1 MRRGHLEQGG
11 TRPDGRRPVARVLRA
26 RVCAGS
32 GRASFALEQVVGA
45 AVSAAAEPA
54 LVLGKVRPDRRRPAH
69 RAFLDR
75 LGTPPRI
82 RGRNRP
88 RPGVRR
94 GGRGRAAGAR
104 GVRARAQ
111 AHRGE
116 AARRGERELLLVRAV
131 SGKNAR
137 GALAARVRLHDP
149 KRPHDGRSPAGAVAE
164 IHGERR
170 GAKAG
175 RKVIPGVLDS
185 RLRPEPDMD
194 LATKEQS
201 SSSAISELQRHLQ
214 DGSFVV
220 TAELSPPVS
229 TDPAEF
235 IDHALALRGLVTA
248 INVTDGAGSK
258 AHMSSLAAAHFLVRS
273 GVEPVLQITCRD
285 RNRIALQAELLGA
298 AALGIRNILA
308 LRGDDPT
315 LGDQPDTKPVFDL
328 DTTALLATAQR
339 MRSEHRLPSG
349 TEIKGAVRFVLGAA
363 ELPVD
368 PSAGWRPNGLLSK
381 MAAGA
386 EFIQTQFCMDGDAV
400 RRYAARLLE
409 LGVAQKLPILIG
421 IAPIPSARSARW
433 MKEKLFGAM
442 IPDRI
447 VDRLERAADPKA
459 EGRRICV
466 ELLQQLV
473 ETPGVAGAH
482 VMAPAFHSAIGPV
495 IEASRVAGTKR
506 ARARRG

>member
-1 MRRGHLEQGG
+1 MRR
-11 TRPDGRRPVARVLRA
+11 VLHSR
-26 RVCAGS
+26 
-32 GRASFALEQVVGA
+32 
-45 AVSAAAEPA
+45 
-54 LVLGKVRPDRRRPAH
+54 
-69 RAFLDR
+69 
-75 LGTPPRI
+75 
-82 RGRNRP
+82 
-88 RPGVRR
+88 
-94 GGRGRAAGAR
+94 
-104 GVRARAQ
+104 
-111 AHRGE
+111 
-116 AARRGERELLLVRAV
+116 
-131 SGKNAR
+131 
-137 GALAARVRLHDP
+137 
-149 KRPHDGRSPAGAVAE
+149 
-164 IHGERR
+164 ERR
-170 GAKAG
+170 DP
-175 RKVIPGVLDS
+175 R
-185 RLRPEPDMD
+185 MD
-194 LATKEQS
+194 LATREQS
-201 SSSAISELQRHLQ
+201 SSSAISELQRHLR

-235 IDHALALRGLVTA
+235 IDDAVALRGLVTA
-248 INVTDGAGSK
+248 INVTDGAGSR

-308 LRGDDPT
+308 LRGDDPK

-328 DTTALLATAQR
+328 DTTALLATAQQ

-349 TEIKGAVRFVLGAA
+349 KEIKGAVRFVLGAA

-368 PSAGWRPNGLLSK
+368 PPAGWRPNGLLSK
-381 MAAGA
+381 MEAGA
-386 EFIQTQFCMDGDAV
+386 EFIQTQFCMDPDAV

-442 IPDRI
+442 IPDGL
-447 VDRLERAADPKA
+447 VERLERAADPKA

-466 ELLQQLV
+466 ELLQQLA

-506 ARARRG
+506 AGAKR

>member
-1 MRRGHLEQGG
+1 
-11 TRPDGRRPVARVLRA
+11 
-26 RVCAGS
+26 
-32 GRASFALEQVVGA
+32 
-45 AVSAAAEPA
+45 
-54 LVLGKVRPDRRRPAH
+54 
-69 RAFLDR
+69 
-75 LGTPPRI
+75 
-82 RGRNRP
+82 
-88 RPGVRR
+88 
-94 GGRGRAAGAR
+94 
-104 GVRARAQ
+104 
-111 AHRGE
+111 
-116 AARRGERELLLVRAV
+116 
-131 SGKNAR
+131 
-137 GALAARVRLHDP
+137 
-149 KRPHDGRSPAGAVAE
+149 E

-315 LGDQPDTKPVFDL
+315 LGDQPDTKAVFDL
-328 DTTALLATAQR
+328 DTTALLATAQQ

-363 ELPVD
+363 ELPV
-368 PSAGWRPNGLLSK
+368 
-381 MAAGA
+381 
-386 EFIQTQFCMDGDAV
+386 
-400 RRYAARLLE
+400 
-409 LGVAQKLPILIG
+409 
-421 IAPIPSARSARW
+421 
-433 MKEKLFGAM
+433 
-442 IPDRI
+442 
-447 VDRLERAADPKA
+447 
-459 EGRRICV
+459 
-466 ELLQQLV
+466 

-482 VMAPAFHSAIGPV
+482 VMAPTFHSAIGPV
-495 IEASRVAGTKR
+495 IEASRVAGRKR
-506 ARARRG
+506 AGARRC